1 VGIISHSIL
10 GEAVCRIAAHE
21 STQARRRASFWGFD
35 AHLPRF
41 FGPRGRRWSYDDG
54 SRRVAYT
61 ITDFE
66 PMITREQLNKRL
78 DELGK
83 EITRDLG
90 PAGGDNLVVVC
101 VLKGALVFM
110 ADLIRRLPP
119 DITCDFLRLS
129 SYEGTESTGT
139 VRFDFDLTQPIAGKD
154 VLIVEDIVDTGLTMS
169 FLLKALE
176 VRQPR
181 SVKLCTLLHKP
192 ARTKRDVPIAYLGFT
207 IPDRF
212 VIGYGLDYEG
222 KYRNLDHIAAL
233 RPYVAGQRGEA

>member
-1 VGIISHSIL
+1 M
-10 GEAVCRIAAHE
+10 
-21 STQARRRASFWGFD
+21 
-35 AHLPRF
+35 
-41 FGPRGRRWSYDDG
+41 SY
-54 SRRVAYT
+54 SLS
-61 ITDFE
+61 DFE
-66 PMITREQLNKRL
+66 PLITREQLDERL
-78 DELGK
+78 DELGR
-83 EITRDLG
+83 EITNDLD
-90 PAGGDNLVVVC
+90 PEHLVVVG

-119 DITCDFLRLS
+119 TITCDFLRLS

-139 VRFDFDLTQPIAGKD
+139 VRFDFDLTQPIKDKD
-154 VLIVEDIVDTGLTMS
+154 VLIVEDIVDTGLTMD

-222 KYRNLDHIAAL
+222 QYRNLDHIAAL
-233 RPYVAGQRGEA
+233 RPYRANQGPEA